1 MDDRQ
6 YNYLDR
12 GQYYLLGGLSYQL
25 GHPCYPKLF
34 ERDCDLTPNYV
45 PTLIRELST
54 FFILQS
60 GRRSVAEPG
69 GLQHADEPS
78 GY

>member
-1 MDDRQ
+1 VCVKIVDKIYRE
-6 YNYLDR
+6 N
-12 GQYYLLGGLSYQL
+12 
-25 GHPCYPKLF
+25 
-34 ERDCDLTPNYV
+34 DLTPNYV

-69 GLQHADEPS
+69 GLHLAAKAA
-78 GY
+78 GVI